1 MSKIKI
7 SVPIFFFLV
16 TLHFSNQLIYLFFD
30 ITQSPDFT
38 VYSSYFDYFFNNE
51 NSVQREQGLAYYF
64 INSSF
69 LKFYNTYFEFNEINY
84 LLNKSIYSSNS
95 LIYSFG
101 LLGYFNLLKYLRFS
115 TKNIFITLSFLNFF
129 PITFM
134 LRMTLKPEILAF
146 ALIPWILL
154 LFERYFDS
162 KKIINLFLSIPFLGI
177 LLTSKGSILGIS
189 LIFLTIHFIKNFKF
203 SKNRQFYYLIITL
216 LIFFSI
222 TTYENQKSGASNIFN
237 ISSGVGENVAQDA
250 EKYNNKASPSIIYK
264 LNLFNLFTSPI
275 DNVHKDSFI
284 AITLLDSFGDYF
296 KLYWNNND
304 SLFYKNR
311 SELIN
316 VEITNEI
323 KKPELGSNKLLTIY
337 VQKDTDIYLRETI
350 SLLLGA
356 SFFIFLII
364 NIFSNSKYKLF
375 LISPLIG
382 AFLILIHVITGFPKN
397 NFDPTRGDSLKPFYF
412 SFLLCLSFI
421 FLILNYIRKNKITKY
436 LLVPYIVIVLIL
448 FGFPKNLD
456 YQNNLLLEKNK
467 YSSSCMLNSLFIN
480 NEYTENYCKSSFK
493 FNNEKEFL
501 KYSKKLKFPIFQ
513 SIQMLSI
520 IFIGLYLSSSSL
532 TFNIK
537 LLNISKRIKK

>member
-1 MSKIKI
+1 VPKIKFSI
-7 SVPIFFFLV
+7 PVVFFLF

-30 ITQSPDFT
+30 ITESPDFT

-51 NSVQREQGLAYYF
+51 KYIQREQGLAYYF
-64 INSSF
+64 ISSSF
-69 LKFYNTYFEFNEINY
+69 LKFYNSYFEFYEINY
-84 LLNKSIYSSNS
+84 LLNKSIYSSNN

-101 LLGYFNLLKYLRFS
+101 LLGYFNLLKFYKFS
-115 TKNIFITLSFLNFF
+115 SKNIFIALSFLNFF

-154 LFERYFDS
+154 LFEKYFES
-162 KKIINLFLSIPFLGI
+162 QKVVNLLLSIPFLTI
-177 LLTSKGSILGIS
+177 LLTSKGSIFGIS
-189 LIFLTIHFIKNFKF
+189 GIFLALYFFKNFQLSNKRSF
-203 SKNRQFYYLIITL
+203 FYLIIAS
-216 LIFFSI
+216 LIFFSV
-222 TTYENQKSGASNIFN
+222 TTYENQKSGASNIFD
-237 ISSGVGENVAQDA
+237 ISSGVGESIEQDS

-304 SLFYKNR
+304 SLFYKSR

-316 VEITNEI
+316 VEITNDI
-323 KKPELGSNKLLTIY
+323 KRPELGSNNLLSIY
-337 VQKDTDIYLRETI
+337 VQKNTDIYLRESI

-356 SFFIFLII
+356 LFFTFLVI
-364 NIFSNSKYKLF
+364 NIFNDRKFKLF

-382 AFLILIHVITGFPKN
+382 ALLILTHVITGFPKN

-421 FLILNYIRKNKITKY
+421 FLILNYIRKNKQTKY
-436 LLVPYIVIVLIL
+436 LLVPYIVIVIIL
-448 FGFPKNLD
+448 LGFPKNSD
-456 YQNNLLLEKNK
+456 FQNNYLLEKNK
-467 YSSSCMLNSLFIN
+467 YSSTCMLNSLFMK
-480 NEYTENYCKSSFK
+480 NEYTENYCKSPFK
-493 FNNEKEFL
+493 LNNEKEFL
-501 KYSKKLKFPIFQ
+501 RYSKNLKIPIFQ

-520 IFIGLYLSSSSL
+520 ILTGLYLSYSSL
-532 TFNIK
+532 IFNIK